1 MLMNVEVTGKLYRV
15 SWRSH
20 KTKWESCK
28 ECSLHKNSI
37 SKILVRGELPCDVLF
52 IGEAPTQLEDLC
64 RQPFVGPPGK
74 LLDKMIE
81 DTGVLFKYAMTHI
94 VACVPCGDEG
104 ETRPPTLQEAESCG
118 DRLLETLMLGKP
130 KGVVL
135 LGRSA
140 QGFSSSS
147 LERYR
152 HPFKHLHF
160 THPAQLIRQ
169 GGEETPLYRKEVRSL
184 TTFIKRILRNGK

>member
-1 MLMNVEVTGKLYRV
+1 MSVEVTGQLYRAT
-15 SWRSH
+15 WRHH
-20 KTKWESCK
+20 KQKWEGCTK
-28 ECSLHKNSI
+28 CSLHKNSI
-37 SKILVRGELPCDVLF
+37 SKILIRGHLPCRVLF

-81 DTGVLFKYAMTHI
+81 DTGVSFAYAMTHI

-104 ETRPPTLQEAESCG
+104 ETRPPNLHEAESCE
-118 DRLLETLMLGKP
+118 DRLFETLMMGRP

-140 QGFSSSS
+140 QGFSSRP
-147 LERYR
+147 LERYK
-152 HPFKHLHF
+152 HPFKHLHLS
-160 THPAQLIRQ
+160 HPAQLIRQ
-169 GGEETPLYRKEVRSL
+169 GGEDTSLYKKEVRSL
-184 TTFIKRILRNGK
+184 TTFVKRILKDE

>member
-1 MLMNVEVTGKLYRV
+1 MLMSVEVTGKLYRAT
-15 SWRSH
+15 WRHH
-20 KTKWESCK
+20 KQKWEGCTQ
-28 ECSLHKNSI
+28 CSLHKNSI
-37 SKILVRGELPCDVLF
+37 AKILVRGKLPCDVLF
-52 IGEAPTQLEDLC
+52 IGEAPTQLEDIC

-81 DTGVLFKYAMTHI
+81 DTEVLFRHAMTHV

-104 ETRPPTLQEAESCG
+104 ETRPPTLKEAESCG
-118 DRLLETLMLGKP
+118 DRLLETLMMTRA
-130 KGVVL
+130 KGIVL

-147 LERYR
+147 LERYK
-152 HPFKHLHF
+152 HPFKHLHLV
-160 THPAQLIRQ
+160 HPTQIIRQ

-184 TTFIKRILRNGK
+184 TTFVKRILRNG